1 MALTLG
7 IVDLVVN
14 GTKID
19 TEKGASFM
27 SGGLIQNPLVAGRQL
42 HVAQEWKEGMV
53 ECTTVLKAGQAPSS
67 LYQLGALEIQALCDT
82 GQTLSWTGYQVGER
96 PKFTGGEGGKV
107 ALKFAVSEGQELL
120 S

>member
-1 MALTLG
+1 MAQTLG

-27 SGGLIQNPLVAGRQL
+27 SGGLIQNPVVAGRQL
-42 HVAQEWKEGMV
+42 HVSGEWKEGMV
-53 ECTTVLKAGQAPSS
+53 ECTTVLKAGQLPSS
-67 LYQLGALEIQALCDT
+67 LYMTGPLEIQAQCDT
-82 GQTLSWTGYQVGER
+82 GQSIVWSGYQVGER

-107 ALKFAVSEGQELL
+107 ALKYAVSEGQELL
-120 S
+120 